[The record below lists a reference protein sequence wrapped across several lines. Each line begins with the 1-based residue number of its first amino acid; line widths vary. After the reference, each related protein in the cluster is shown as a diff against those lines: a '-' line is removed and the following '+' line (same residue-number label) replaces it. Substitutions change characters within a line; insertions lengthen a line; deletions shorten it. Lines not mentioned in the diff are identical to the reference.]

1 MIIADS
7 LIAPRQSSFFW
18 WSAYCSGR
26 EYSVLNCSFSATYSL
41 SPTSTNNNILR
52 RYNGY
57 TAAAVVCRGNSSRNT
72 NECEHGAV
80 RLGNFIRTPKTIEG
94 RVEICDNGVW
104 AGICV
109 DSYIYWRG
117 RQTRLVCEQLLGH
130 ASKGNC
136 TYFYIEIK
144 KKITRIYFVS
154 VCSNKVLTFDMFC
167 LCNMFYQ
174 PNWTIVY

>member
-1 MIIADS
+1 MTIADS
-7 LIAPRQSSFFW
+7 LRSFAPRQSSFFW

-26 EYSVLNCSFSATYSL
+26 EYSVLNCSFSAKYSL

-57 TAAAVVCRGNSSRNT
+57 PAAAVVCRGNSSRNT

-109 DSYIYWRG
+109 DSYYIYWRG

-130 ASKGNC
+130 ASKG
-136 TYFYIEIK
+136 K
-144 KKITRIYFVS
+144 KCNNYKIMLINNISFKSRGRKATISLITVHI
-154 VCSNKVLTFDMFC
+154 FDS
-167 LCNMFYQ
+167 
-174 PNWTIVY
+174 